1 MTTMTETTWLDLPGM
16 PAIDGLRARR
26 FRDAGDYERMANV
39 MRAANIQD
47 DVPFIPTAG
56 NLEVEMAGHDGIVPA
71 EDIVIVELGG
81 RAVATTQVWRVPR
94 ADRLVFELLGSV
106 DPEVRGR
113 GIGSALL
120 TENLRRAAERAALE
134 PAGTAMAFRA
144 FADQGEVAHQAL
156 LGRRG
161 FVSIRQFFL
170 MRRPDLASVPDL
182 PLPDGLEVRPV
193 TPDQHRAI
201 FKAEAE
207 AFQDHWG
214 TREWTDDDFRTTH
227 ARDELDTSLWVVAWD
242 GDQVAGVVQTWI
254 WPEENERLGVKR
266 GWLEHISVRRP
277 WRRRGL
283 ARAISAMAMRRLRE
297 AGMEDAM
304 LGVDSENPTGA
315 LGLYEDL
322 GFEVFSRAT
331 AYEQSERTD
340 PPGPPDRP

>member
-1 MTTMTETTWLDLPGM
+1 MTTMTETTWLELPGM
-16 PAIDGLRARR
+16 PAIEGLRVRR
-26 FRDAGDYERMANV
+26 FRDASDYEPMAEI
-39 MRAANIQD
+39 MRRANLHD
-47 DVPFIPTAG
+47 RVAFMPTAG
-56 NLEVEMAGHDGIVPA
+56 NLEVEMAGEDGIVPTR
-71 EDIVIVELGG
+71 DIVIAEVDG

-120 TENLRRAAERAALE
+120 TENLRRAGERAALE
-134 PAGTAMAFRA
+134 PAGTAMAYRA
-144 FADQGEVAHQAL
+144 FADEGEHAHQRL
-156 LGRRG
+156 LEGRG
-161 FVSIRQFFL
+161 FVPIRHFFL
-170 MRRPDLASVPDL
+170 MRRPDLATVPDL

-193 TPDQHRAI
+193 TRDQHRAI
-201 FKAEAE
+201 FDAEAE

-214 TREWTDDDFRTTH
+214 NREWTDDDFRTTH
-227 ARDELDTSLWVVAWD
+227 AREELDTSLWVVAWD

-283 ARAISAMAMRRLRE
+283 ARAISAMAMRRVRD

-331 AYEQSERTD
+331 AYELSV
-340 PPGPPDRP
+340 RP